1 MMLIVPAIGWFGSG
15 VLQMATPAGT
25 AGVAM
30 GATLVGLLVVASVV
44 LLAASRRP
52 PQRRDASIQ
61 VRGARPVDR
70 VAA

>member
-30 GATLVGLLVVASVV
+30 GGTLVGLLVGASVV
-44 LLAASRRP
+44 LLVASCR
-52 PQRRDASIQ
+52 PQRRNVSIQ